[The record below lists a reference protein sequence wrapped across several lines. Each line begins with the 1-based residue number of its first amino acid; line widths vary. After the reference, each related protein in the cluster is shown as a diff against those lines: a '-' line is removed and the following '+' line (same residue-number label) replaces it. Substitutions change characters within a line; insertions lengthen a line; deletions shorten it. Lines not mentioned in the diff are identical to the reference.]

1 VDKLVVFVTD
11 TGFLVPS
18 LVAAKQ
24 LVNQG
29 IHKIA
34 DIVIYTVNINNDL
47 LLTLSKHPSN
57 RHIRFESL
65 PYELFAPP
73 PNITFHKNHVPIT
86 ALARLSLQEVIDPQ
100 YENIIYIDGDVQIV
114 GDVSGLINYRV
125 PDNKIYAGRGSAWLD
140 SGTSAIDM
148 TPENYM
154 KNLGDISPDEY
165 FNSGVLAFRLT
176 TWQSEAPK
184 ALKYFFDNSKACLRH
199 DQSALNAIFKGN
211 IINFPP
217 KYNFHSVY
225 AELHV
230 QNKYAPSIIHFTGP
244 KKPWGPAL
252 APWGGQFQKSYRDLV
267 AEQPNLSQF
276 LKINNDHNLR
286 SVARLIKSWLKE
298 GRRVIANRVE
308 ISARRKAFFTYVNGE
323 KFPA

>member
-1 VDKLVVFVTD
+1 MDKLVVFVTD

-34 DIVIYTVNINNDL
+34 DIVIYTVNIDNDL
-47 LLTLSKHPSN
+47 LTSLSRHAGN
-57 RHIRFESL
+57 QHIRFESL

-73 PNITFHKNHVPIT
+73 SDITFHKNHVPVT
-86 ALARLSLQEVIDPQ
+86 SLARLSLQEVIDPK

-125 PDNKIYAGRGSAWLD
+125 PDGKIFAGRGSAWLD
-140 SGTSAIDM
+140 SGSSSINM
-148 TPENYM
+148 TPDNYM
-154 KNLGDISPDEY
+154 KNLGNLSPDEY
-165 FNSGVLAFRLT
+165 FNAGVLAFRRE
-176 TWQSEAPK
+176 TWQHAAPK
-184 ALKYFFDNSKACLRH
+184 ALKFFFDNSEACLRH

-225 AELHV
+225 ADLHV
-230 QNKYAPSIIHFTGP
+230 QNRYAPSIIHFTGP

-252 APWGGQFQKSYRDLV
+252 APWGRRFQKSYLDLV
-267 AEQPNLSQF
+267 AEQPNLRQF
-276 LKINNDHNLR
+276 LKMNDDRNPR
-286 SVARLIKSWLKE
+286 SIARLIKSWLKE
-298 GRRVIANRVE
+298 GRRLLSERGE
-308 ISARRKAFFTYVNGE
+308 ISARRKAFFSYVNGV